1 VAGCSNIA
9 TAMSFGLSAS
19 SYGASVSSFFH
30 QKPLFFAV
38 FREFGILEGS
48 CGWSASAIE
57 PNGGLCR
64 QIAIFPAPAGARKRQ
79 ENAKKC

>member
-1 VAGCSNIA
+1 MAR
-9 TAMSFGLSAS
+9 LSVHFS
-19 SYGASVSSFFH
+19 I
-30 QKPLFFAV
+30 KNPCFFAV

-64 QIAIFPAPAGARKRQ
+64 QTAIFPAPAGARKRQ